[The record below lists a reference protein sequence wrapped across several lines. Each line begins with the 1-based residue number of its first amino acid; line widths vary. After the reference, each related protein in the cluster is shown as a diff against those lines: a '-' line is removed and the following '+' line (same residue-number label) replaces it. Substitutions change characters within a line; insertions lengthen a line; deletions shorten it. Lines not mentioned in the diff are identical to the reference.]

1 MQFEVGMVLDAKVTG
16 ITNFGAFLDLGEGKS
31 GMVHISEVALSYV
44 KDIHD
49 FLTEGQMVKAKIIA
63 IFPDGKINLSI
74 KKAMENTQTAAQP
87 NHSRPPRAD
96 GPKRPAGRPTA
107 RPAAKPVQTAST
119 LSEGPQ
125 SFEDMLSQFKQKSD
139 ERIADLKHSDGN
151 RRSTARSRRK

>member
-16 ITNFGAFLDLGEGKS
+16 ITNFGAFLDIGEGKS
-31 GMVHISEVALSYV
+31 GMVHISEVATTYV

-49 FLTEGQMVKAKIIA
+49 FLTEGQTVKAKIIA

-74 KKAMENTQTAAQP
+74 KKAVEQMQTAAQP
-87 NHSRPPRAD
+87 RGNRPPRAD
-96 GPKRPAGRPTA
+96 GGKRPSGRP
-107 RPAAKPVQTAST
+107 PVKPVQTAST

>member
-1 MQFEVGMVLDAKVTG
+1 MQFEVGTVLDAKVTG
-16 ITNFGAFLDLGEGKS
+16 ITNFGAFLDIGEGKS
-31 GMVHISEVALSYV
+31 GMVHISEVATTYV

-49 FLTEGQMVKAKIIA
+49 FLTEGQTVKAKIIA
-63 IFPDGKINLSI
+63 VFPDGKINLSI
-74 KKAMENTQTAAQP
+74 KKALEQTQPAPQTRTNRPPRTDGSRRPTSGGRLDRRPLQTAA
-87 NHSRPPRAD
+87 
-96 GPKRPAGRPTA
+96 
-107 RPAAKPVQTAST
+107 T

>member
-16 ITNFGAFLDLGEGKS
+16 ITNFGAFLDIGEGKS
-31 GMVHISEVALSYV
+31 GMVHISEVATTYV

-49 FLTEGQMVKAKIIA
+49 FLTEGQTVKAKIIA

-74 KKAMENTQTAAQP
+74 KKAVEQTQTAAQP
-87 NHSRPPRAD
+87 RGKRPSGRPPV
-96 GPKRPAGRPTA
+96 
-107 RPAAKPVQTAST
+107 KPVQTAST